1 MKLTE
6 KQLKRKIRRSYAVS
20 TISISMVLFLLGAA
34 AYLMGSVM
42 RATDSIRENMA
53 INLMLN
59 STTPEV
65 QDSLAGLLR
74 ETVEVKRVKFID
86 KAKAAEDFKQYV
98 GEDFEEFLGSNPL
111 PDSFEI
117 TLKAESS
124 TTTVVDSLAK
134 VWGEW
139 EHTMEVVYPK
149 STIELIEDNLNR
161 FNVVLVM
168 MATALLIIALILLR
182 NTIRMTIN
190 TRKQLIETMK
200 LVGATR
206 WFIMRPFLGKS
217 AVNGLY
223 AGVLASVLL
232 VAMVIAMGRGIPEMS
247 FLVDDTALAVVCL
260 GTMGA
265 GVIISV
271 IFTAAAVR
279 RVTRLQ
285 GGELYI

>member
-1 MKLTE
+1 MKLTD
-6 KQLKRKIRRSYAVS
+6 KQLKRRIRRSYAVS
-20 TISISMVLFLLGAA
+20 TVSISMVLFLLGAA

-59 STTPEV
+59 STTSEE

-86 KAKAAEDFKQYV
+86 KTKAAEDFKQYV

-124 TTTVVDSLAK
+124 ATAVVDSLAK
-134 VWGEW
+134 VWSAW

-217 AVNGLY
+217 AINGLY

-247 FLVDDTALAVVCL
+247 FLVDDTALAIVCT
-260 GTMGA
+260 GTMCA
-265 GVIISV
+265 GVVISV
-271 IFTAAAVR
+271 LFTAAAVR